1 MRASER
7 SRTRLLCDLERETI
21 KMFRGAWLL

>member
-7 SRTRLLCDLERETI
+7 ARTRLLCGLEREKI
-21 KMFRGAWLL
+21 KLFRGAWLR

>member
-7 SRTRLLCDLERETI
+7 SRTRLLCNLERETI
-21 KMFRGAWLL
+21 KLFRGAWLR

>member
-7 SRTRLLCDLERETI
+7 SRTLLLCDLEREMI
-21 KMFRGAWLL
+21 KLFRAAWFR